1 MSFVLETERL
11 YLRPFAFGDD
21 LALFSVLGDAE
32 TMRYY
37 PRPRTRLEVVQWV
50 ERFRQSFFD
59 RGVGL
64 LAVCL
69 KSSGQL
75 IGDCGTVEQE
85 VDDHHEIE
93 VGYHV
98 HRDLWN
104 LGIAT
109 EAAKACIDYTF
120 RELRPRRVIS
130 LIRPENLA
138 SRRVAEKNGLA
149 VEKVVFW
156 RGYDHCIY
164 QLKREDAHPLPAQ
177 TFPAGRRW
185 EDRDGKSG

>member
-11 YLRPFAFGDD
+11 YLRPFACGDD

-32 TMRYY
+32 TMHWY
-37 PRPRTRLEVVQWV
+37 PRAQSREEVAFWV
-50 ERFRQSFFD
+50 ERFRRSFLEK
-59 RGVGL
+59 GVGL

-69 KSSGQL
+69 KSSGRL
-75 IGDCGTVEQE
+75 IGDCGPVEQE
-85 VDDHHEIE
+85 VDGSREIE

-104 LGIAT
+104 LGLAT
-109 EAAKACIDYTF
+109 EAARASIDYAF
-120 RELRPRRVIS
+120 RELRPSRVIS

-149 VEKVVFW
+149 LDKVVFW

-164 QLKREDAHPLPAQ
+164 QLTRRGRESAA
-177 TFPAGRRW
+177 TG
-185 EDRDGKSG
+185 GN